1 MNATPFSATGIT
13 KLRQFVNQQIYQEMF
28 MINTELLI
36 KLLNADKDELKKFNL
51 DQLRVLLGVFRYFVR
66 MLEREVNNRCTKQS
80 LSG

>member
-1 MNATPFSATGIT
+1 
-13 KLRQFVNQQIYQEMF
+13 